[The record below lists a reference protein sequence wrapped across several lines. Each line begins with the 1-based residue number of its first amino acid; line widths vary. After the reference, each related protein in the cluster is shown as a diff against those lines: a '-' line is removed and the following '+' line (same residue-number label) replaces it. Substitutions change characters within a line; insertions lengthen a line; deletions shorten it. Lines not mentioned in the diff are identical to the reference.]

1 MKIAMLLLVA
11 FSVLLTPIEAICASH
26 YEVQQRHLLGGEG
39 RWDAL
44 TFDPAHHRL
53 FISRETHVMVVD
65 PTTGKQL
72 ADIPDT
78 PGVHAIALA
87 PDLGKGFITVGRANK
102 VIEFDAQSLKVL
114 STIEVGAKP
123 DLIVYE
129 PASHRVFSF
138 NGGSNDATAIDA
150 KTGKVIG
157 TVPLGGKPEFP
168 ALDGKGHIFVNV
180 ENTGEIAEID
190 AAKLN
195 VLQRWAMKG
204 CEEPSGLAFD
214 AAHSVLFSGCSNK
227 TLFVVDSQTGKTIT
241 QLPIGERVDGV
252 AYDPGRQLAF
262 SSNGDGT
269 LTVIGRK
276 GKSYEVV
283 QNVTTQRGARTLA
296 LDDSSHTVYLVTADF
311 EPPQPDKPD
320 ARPVPKAGSFTL
332 LTVSQK

>member
-1 MKIAMLLLVA
+1 MKTTMLLLLA
-11 FSVLLTPIEAICASH
+11 CVLLLVPQAICATH
-26 YEVQQRHLLGGEG
+26 YEVLHHYVLGGEG

-53 FISRETHVMVVD
+53 FITRETHVMVID
-65 PTTGKQL
+65 PASGKQL

-78 PGVHAIALA
+78 PGVHAVALA
-87 PDLGKGFITVGRANK
+87 PDLHKGFISAGRANK
-102 VIEFDAQSLKVL
+102 VIEFDAESLKVL
-114 STIEVGAKP
+114 SSIDVGAKP

-150 KTGKVIG
+150 KTGKVVG

-168 ALDGKGHIFVNV
+168 ALDGKGKIFVNI
-180 ENTGEIAEID
+180 ENTNEIVEID
-190 AAKLN
+190 AAKLQ
-195 VLQRWAMKG
+195 VLDRWALKG
-204 CEEPSGLAFD
+204 CEEPSGLAMD

-227 TLFVVDSQTGKTIT
+227 TLFVVDSHTGKTIT
-241 QLPIGERVDGV
+241 QLPIGEHVDGV
-252 AYDPGRQLAF
+252 AYDSGRQLAF

-276 GKSYEVV
+276 GKNYEVV
-283 QNVTTQRGARTLA
+283 QNVVTQRGARTLA
-296 LDDSSHTVYLVTADF
+296 VDDSSHIVYLVTADF

-320 ARPVPKAGSFTL
+320 ARPVPKPGSFTL
-332 LTVSQK
+332 LTVAQK